1 MKNFKKMERVEV
13 MDSRFDCEPI
23 SNFVKTNRSLL
34 FEKEM
39 KLAVWYHKY
48 NLTSFR
54 TRLQKLNEL
63 LGKGS
68 KIHSTYVWG
77 FKYKDTYPIM
87 IYYSKEGLSMEAVVS
102 SEPFIF
108 QILDEVLET
117 L

>member
-39 KLAVWYHKY
+39 KLAGWYHKY

-77 FKYKDTYPIM
+77 FKF
-87 IYYSKEGLSMEAVVS
+87 KEGLSMEAVVS